1 MDLHHEI
8 LGSSISNGC
17 TNKLV
22 LKEGRKE
29 EGRKEERREKERRK
43 KTKRVLMKNELFN
56 INVIYIN
63 QKLPSHKTKIYV
75 L

>member
-22 LKEGRKE
+22 LKEGRRKE
-29 EGRKEERREKERRK
+29 GKKKGGRKKEERKPKEF
-43 KTKRVLMKNELFN
+43 L
-56 INVIYIN
+56 
-63 QKLPSHKTKIYV
+63 
-75 L
+75 